1 MQFASF
7 QFALFVAVVAAIH
20 FFTPGRWRW
29 LILLIASY
37 IFYACWQWEFL
48 FLLLGVSVVNWFC
61 ALQIEKNVSKF
72 SRRLYLLSAIV
83 ASLGAL
89 FFFKYYDFAQGSLS
103 YFIHLLGGSATFPA
117 LQIILPVGL
126 SFYTLQGLSYT
137 LDVYFG
143 KEKAEQHFGRL
154 ALFVAFFPKL
164 VSGPI
169 DRAGNLLAQIRKS
182 FPHAPGGNPA
192 PLVIPVLIGNPE
204 KEQLDLPRGHH
215 GPTTHSG
222 MTDDWIP
229 ASAGMT
235 DKKDEEEKN
244 VSIEGRLNQHEGMTE
259 GIAPAR
265 LVSGLQ
271 LILWGLFKKLV
282 IADRLSIYVN
292 QIFSDPG
299 AFSGP
304 SLLLAA
310 YFFTFQIYC
319 DFSGYTDIAIGTS
332 RLLGYDL
339 VPNFRLPYFATSI
352 TDFWRRWHI
361 SLSTWFRDYLYI
373 PLGGNRLENLWR
385 WALVIMIVFVASGL
399 WHGAAW
405 TFVIWGALHGAF
417 YLIGRLL
424 SKPGELV
431 SAWLRLPASVG
442 RWFRIFVT
450 FHAVALA
457 WIFFR
462 AKSVEDAWLIIKG
475 IFTKMDGPFY
485 TGASQL
491 TTALSLCAILLLIAV
506 QVMQMKGWIPLYRYS
521 EGRSWPLPV
530 RWLAYAVLIF
540 GISIF
545 GVSSNQFI
553 YFQF

>member
-20 FFTPGRWRW
+20 FVTPGRWRW

-37 IFYACWQWEFL
+37 FFYAFWQWEFL

-61 ALQIEKNVSKF
+61 ALRIEKNASKF
-72 SRRLYLLSAIV
+72 LRRLYLLSAIV

-89 FFFKYYDFAQGSLS
+89 FFFKYYNFAQGSLS
-103 YFIHLLGGSATFPA
+103 SFIHLLGGSATLPV

-126 SFYTLQGLSYT
+126 SFYTFQGLSYT

-143 KEKAEQHFGRL
+143 KEKAERHFGRL

-169 DRAGNLLAQIRKS
+169 DRAGNLLKQIQEQDC
-182 FPHAPGGNPA
+182 HADQ
-192 PLVIPVLIGNPE
+192 E
-204 KEQLDLPRGHH
+204 
-215 GPTTHSG
+215 
-222 MTDDWIP
+222 
-229 ASAGMT
+229 SAHNYT
-235 DKKDEEEKN
+235 FNFD
-244 VSIEGRLNQHEGMTE
+244 Q
-259 GIAPAR
+259 AR
-265 LVSGLQ
+265 VVSGLQ

-332 RLLGYDL
+332 RLMGYDL

-373 PLGGNRLENLWR
+373 PLGGNRVENLWR

-405 TFVIWGALHGAF
+405 AFVIWGTLHGAF
-417 YLIGRLL
+417 YLMGRLL
-424 SKPGELV
+424 SKPGQRF
-431 SAWLRLPASVG
+431 SAWLRLPAFVG
-442 RWFRIFVT
+442 KWFRIFVT

-457 WIFFR
+457 WVFFR
-462 AKSVEDAWLIIKG
+462 AKSVEDAWIIIKG

-491 TTALSLCAILLLIAV
+491 TTALSLCFILFLIAV
-506 QVMQMKGWIPLYRYS
+506 QLMQMKGWIPLYRYS
-521 EGRSWPLPV
+521 EGRPWPLPV

-540 GISIF
+540 GISVF

>member
-1 MQFASF
+1 MLFNSF
-7 QFALFVAVVAAIH
+7 QFALFVSVVAAIH

-29 LILLIASY
+29 LVLLTASY
-37 IFYACWQWEFL
+37 IFYAFWQWEFL

-61 ALQIEKNVSKF
+61 ALNIENNASKF
-72 SRRLYLLSAIV
+72 SRRLYLLSAII

-103 YFIHLLGGSATFPA
+103 SFIHVLGGSANFPI

-143 KEKAEQHFGRL
+143 KVPADKHFGRV
-154 ALFVAFFPKL
+154 ALFIAFFPKL
-164 VSGPI
+164 IAGPI
-169 DRAGNLLAQIRKS
+169 DRARNLLAQIRKS

-192 PLVIPVLIGNPE
+192 PLDIPDLIGNPE
-204 KEQLDLPRGHH
+204 KEQLDPRQA
-215 GPTTHSG
+215 HSG
-222 MTDDWIP
+222 MTKQMQDCHTDQG
-229 ASAGMT
+229 SARNDT
-235 DKKDEEEKN
+235 SNFDL
-244 VSIEGRLNQHEGMTE
+244 GR
-259 GIAPAR
+259 I
-265 LVSGLQ
+265 VSGLQ

-299 AFSGP
+299 AFSGS

-385 WALVIMIVFVASGL
+385 WALVIMVVFVASGL

-417 YLIGRLL
+417 YLIGRML
-424 SKPGELV
+424 SKPSQRISV
-431 SAWLRLPASVG
+431 WLRLPAFVG

-462 AKSVEDAWLIIKG
+462 AKTLEDAWIIIKG
-475 IFTKMDGPFY
+475 IFTTMDGPFY

-491 TTALSLCAILLLIAV
+491 TTALSLGFILFLIAV

-521 EGRSWPLPV
+521 EGRPWPLPV

>member
-20 FFTPGRWRW
+20 FFTPGKWRW
-29 LILLIASY
+29 LVLLIASY
-37 IFYACWQWEFL
+37 IFYAFWQWEFL

-61 ALQIEKNVSKF
+61 ALKIEKNVSKF
-72 SRRLYLLSAIV
+72 SRRLYLLSAIF

-89 FFFKYYDFAQGSLS
+89 FFFKYYNFAQGSLS
-103 YFIHLLGGSATFPA
+103 SFINLLGGSTTLPV

-126 SFYTLQGLSYT
+126 SFYTFQGLSYT

-143 KEKAEQHFGRL
+143 KEKAEHHFGRL
-154 ALFVAFFPKL
+154 ALFIAFFPKL

-169 DRAGNLLAQIRKS
+169 DRAGNLLKQIQGQDY
-182 FPHAPGGNPA
+182 HADQGTAGNDTS
-192 PLVIPVLIGNPE
+192 NF
-204 KEQLDLPRGHH
+204 DL
-215 GPTTHSG
+215 
-222 MTDDWIP
+222 
-229 ASAGMT
+229 
-235 DKKDEEEKN
+235 
-244 VSIEGRLNQHEGMTE
+244 
-259 GIAPAR
+259 AR
-265 LVSGLQ
+265 VVSGLQ

-292 QIFSDPG
+292 EIFSDPG

-332 RLLGYDL
+332 RLLGYEL

-373 PLGGNRLENLWR
+373 PLGGNRVENLWR

-417 YLIGRLL
+417 YLIGRVL
-424 SKPGELV
+424 SKPSQQV
-431 SAWLRLPASVG
+431 SAWLRLPVFIG
-442 RWFRIFVT
+442 KWFRIFVT

-462 AKSVEDAWLIIKG
+462 AKSIEDAWLIIKG

-491 TTALSLCAILLLIAV
+491 TTALSLCFILFLIAV
-506 QVMQMKGWIPLYRYS
+506 QLMQLKGWIPLYRYG

-540 GISIF
+540 GISVF